1 MKMQRKR
8 LLSIVLAASM
18 ALNMA
23 AFSVSADEG
32 AVSGRGGSGVETA
45 SSSDAERETQAK
57 EPEKETE
64 TAKPEKETG
73 ETETKEETAAQESE
87 GEAET
92 EETTEAE
99 TSAADEADTE
109 EETKAE
115 TSSEAEETESS
126 PAESEAAE
134 ESKPLPVLEEE
145 TTLAPDE
152 CICKDKCTEDNMNER
167 CPVCGADN
175 AGPEDCLGGL
185 TDIVLSYQVSFDDGD
200 LPSDLPDSDEMFAG
214 YVDKVFYEVDDS
226 VAYGNFG
233 EDRLEGKER
242 NAYWLMKNAAIE
254 IASGARTSTEIKTN
268 LDELGVTG
276 KMTWSAE
283 ELGVSSI
290 LDSRGEVSQEAVNA
304 IFSKFMPDLDIVISY
319 LLVNCPYEMYWYDKT
334 EGTAT
339 AGLKLRSA
347 SANSITFRESEIIY
361 RMEVAKAYQG
371 SNQYTTNSEKT
382 GAAQRAANN
391 ARAIVDRHDRKDDY
405 EKLHAYL
412 EEICGLVSYDY
423 EAVRKPD
430 TPYGDPWQIVHVF
443 DGNKDTNVVCEG
455 YSKAFQYLC
464 DLSGF
469 EDEKIAC
476 YTVAGDMRLVG
487 DSQPGPHMWNV
498 VTMENGKNYMVD
510 ITNCDD
516 YGEKGYSEWL
526 FLVGT
531 DEGSADSAYIFSVG
545 NGRIQYAF
553 DEEIID
559 MYGDILNLAPSN
571 YKPKIAPTLDPY
583 PTPKAVYGQKLGEVA
598 IENSSKNTPGTWKWQ
613 DPADTSVGD
622 AGQRQFTADFTPAD
636 PETYKSV
643 KNVGLTVTVAPK
655 PVADPVITIPS
666 STYDY
671 TAHPITPKVTV
682 KDGNV
687 VIPESEYKVTYANNT
702 NMGTASIKVEN
713 QAGGNYALTA
723 KTIQFT
729 IAKANLANAK
739 VELSVPKDGY
749 VYDKAAKTPAVTV
762 KFGDQA
768 IDKSWYTV
776 KYAQNVNA
784 GEAAVSIT
792 AAKADVCQGT
802 ASAKFTIGKKPVD
815 IAVTVEDKVYDGTA
829 EIKVTSAKM
838 NDGQVVSGDQVSL
851 ESVTGAFADA
861 MPGDGKAVNLTANFT
876 GKDAA
881 NYTGEFGDVTAN
893 IIPYEPVAVNAAIE
907 NAKAAKE
914 GVQAIDQDPSSV
926 SNGTRFVST
935 EEMNRFEEVLR
946 KAEEARNHPLTKEED
961 EAIAAQLNEA
971 TEAFKA
977 AIKTGTRRSGGGG
990 GSSSGGGGG
999 GSSSGGGRTSGGP
1012 SSSQGSVTT
1021 DSKKGQVN
1029 SVTGVITG
1037 SINGSAGDGYSHWQQ
1052 GAAQDSWK
1060 LQYADGSYA
1069 AGAVMTDGAGNQ
1081 YEQVAWEKVNGAW
1094 YAFGADANAKNG
1106 WVYDAAAAKWYYVDI
1121 NVGMKADWVMVGG
1134 LWYYLNP
1141 DATGRSGKPFGAM
1154 YSNET
1159 TPDGYYVRQ
1168 DGSWDGGAK
1177 RN

>member
-23 AFSVSADEG
+23 AFSVSAGEG
-32 AVSGRGGSGVETA
+32 AGSGRGGAGVETA

-73 ETETKEETAAQESE
+73 ETETEKETIAKESE

-92 EETTEAE
+92 EETKGAE

-134 ESKPLPVLEEE
+134 ESKPLAVSEEE

-175 AGPEDCLGGL
+175 AGPEDCLGGE
-185 TDIVLSYQVSFDDGD
+185 TDIVLTYRVSFDDGD
-200 LPSDLPDSDEMFAG
+200 LPSDLPDGDEMFAG

-242 NAYWLMKNAAIE
+242 NAYWLMKNAAME

-290 LDSRGEVSQEAVNA
+290 LDSRGNVSQEAIDA
-304 IFSKFMPDLDIVISY
+304 IFSKFMPDLEIVISY

-339 AGLKLRSA
+339 AGLSMKGRPSA
-347 SANSITFRESEIIY
+347 TSITFSESEITY
-361 RMEVAKAYQG
+361 QMEVAKAYQG
-371 SNQYTTNSEKT
+371 SNKYTTNSEKT
-382 GAAQRAANN
+382 GAAQRAADN
-391 ARAIVDRHDRKDDY
+391 ARAIVDRYDREDDY

-443 DGNKDTNVVCEG
+443 DGNENTKVVCEG

-516 YGEKGYSEWL
+516 VGEKGYSEWL

-531 DEGSADSAYIFSVG
+531 DEGSADSAYIFPMG
-545 NGRIQYAF
+545 NMRIQYAF

-571 YKPKIAPTLDPY
+571 YKPKIAPTFNQY
-583 PTPKAVYGQKLGEVA
+583 PAPKAVYGQKLGEVA

-643 KNVGLTVTVAPK
+643 KNIGLTVTVAPK

-682 KDGNV
+682 KDGDT
-687 VIPESEYKVTYANNT
+687 VIPESEYKVTYANNID
-702 NMGTASIKVEN
+702 MGTASIKVEN
-713 QAGGNYALTA
+713 QAGGNYTLTA
-723 KTIQFT
+723 KTIEFT

-739 VELSVPKDGY
+739 VELS
-749 VYDKAAKTPAVTV
+749 
-762 KFGDQA
+762 
-768 IDKSWYTV
+768 
-776 KYAQNVNA
+776 
-784 GEAAVSIT
+784 
-792 AAKADVCQGT
+792 
-802 ASAKFTIGKKPVD
+802 
-815 IAVTVEDKVYDGTA
+815 
-829 EIKVTSAKM
+829 
-838 NDGQVVSGDQVSL
+838 
-851 ESVTGAFADA
+851 
-861 MPGDGKAVNLTANFT
+861 
-876 GKDAA
+876 
-881 NYTGEFGDVTAN
+881 
-893 IIPYEPVAVNAAIE
+893 
-907 NAKAAKE
+907 
-914 GVQAIDQDPSSV
+914 
-926 SNGTRFVST
+926 
-935 EEMNRFEEVLR
+935 
-946 KAEEARNHPLTKEED
+946 
-961 EAIAAQLNEA
+961 
-971 TEAFKA
+971 
-977 AIKTGTRRSGGGG
+977 
-990 GSSSGGGGG
+990 
-999 GSSSGGGRTSGGP
+999 
-1012 SSSQGSVTT
+1012 
-1021 DSKKGQVN
+1021 
-1029 SVTGVITG
+1029 
-1037 SINGSAGDGYSHWQQ
+1037 
-1052 GAAQDSWK
+1052 
-1060 LQYADGSYA
+1060 
-1069 AGAVMTDGAGNQ
+1069 
-1081 YEQVAWEKVNGAW
+1081 
-1094 YAFGADANAKNG
+1094 
-1106 WVYDAAAAKWYYVDI
+1106 
-1121 NVGMKADWVMVGG
+1121 
-1134 LWYYLNP
+1134 
-1141 DATGRSGKPFGAM
+1141 
-1154 YSNET
+1154 
-1159 TPDGYYVRQ
+1159 
-1168 DGSWDGGAK
+1168 
-1177 RN
+1177 

>member
-23 AFSVSADEG
+23 AFSVSAGEG
-32 AVSGRGGSGVETA
+32 AGSGRGGAGVETA

-73 ETETKEETAAQESE
+73 ETETEKETIAKESE

-92 EETTEAE
+92 EETKEAE

-134 ESKPLPVLEEE
+134 ESKPLAVSEEE

-175 AGPEDCLGGL
+175 AGPEDCLGGEM
-185 TDIVLSYQVSFDDGD
+185 DIVLTYQVSFDDGD

-214 YVDKVFYEVDDS
+214 YVDKVFYEADDS

-242 NAYWLMKNAAIE
+242 NAYWLMKNAAME

-290 LDSRGEVSQEAVNA
+290 LDSRGNVSQEAIDA
-304 IFSKFMPDLDIVISY
+304 IFSKFMPDLEIVISY

-334 EGTAT
+334 KGTAT
-339 AGLKLRSA
+339 AGLSMKGRPSA
-347 SANSITFRESEIIY
+347 TSITFSESEITY
-361 RMEVAKAYQG
+361 QMEVAKDYQG
-371 SNQYTTNSEKT
+371 SNKYTTNSEKT
-382 GAAQRAANN
+382 GAAQRAADN
-391 ARAIVDRHDRKDDY
+391 ARAIVDRYAREDDY
-405 EKLHAYL
+405 EKLYAYL
-412 EEICGLVSYDY
+412 TEISDRVTYDVA
-423 EAVRKPD
+423 AVNDPH
-430 TPYGDPWQIVHVF
+430 TPYGDPWQMINVF
-443 DGNKDTNVVCEG
+443 DGNEETRVVCEG

-464 DLSGF
+464 DLSSF

-476 YTVAGDMRLVG
+476 YTVTGDMRPVG
-487 DSQPGPHMWNV
+487 SAEPGPHMWNIA
-498 VTMENGKNYMVD
+498 TMENGKNYLVD
-510 ITNCDD
+510 TTNYDVLKESKV
-516 YGEKGYSEWL
+516 GEHL
-526 FLVGT
+526 FLIG
-531 DEGSADSAYIFSVG
+531 ADSGNAEEGYVFSAANMQISYAYDPD
-545 NGRIQYAF
+545 QL
-553 DEEIID
+553 D
-559 MYGDILNLAPSN
+559 MYGDILTIADSD
-571 YKPKIAPTLDPY
+571 YKPKIAPTFNQY
-583 PTPKAVYGQKLGEVA
+583 PAPKAVYGQKLGEVA

-643 KNVGLTVTVAPK
+643 KNIGLTVTVAPK

-682 KDGNV
+682 KDGDT
-687 VIPESEYKVTYANNT
+687 VIPESEYKVTYANNID
-702 NMGTASIKVEN
+702 MGTASIKVEN
-713 QAGGNYALTA
+713 QAGGNYTLTA
-723 KTIQFT
+723 KTIEFT

-749 VYDKAAKTPAVTV
+749 VYDKTAKTPEVTV

-784 GEAAVSIT
+784 GEAAVTIT

-838 NDGQVVSGDQVSL
+838 DDGQVVSGDQVSL

-861 MPGDGKAVNLTANFT
+861 MPGEGKAVNLTANFT

-961 EAIAAQLNEA
+961 EAVAAQLNEA

-977 AIKTGTRRSGGGG
+977 AIKTGTRRS
-990 GSSSGGGGG
+990 GGGG

-1052 GAAQDSWK
+1052 GTAQDSWK

-1069 AGAVMTDGAGNQ
+1069 AGAMMTDGAGNQ

-1106 WVYDAAAAKWYYVDI
+1106 WVYDAAAVKWYYVDI
-1121 NVGMKADWVMVGG
+1121 NAGMKADWVMVGG